1 MQPLKGSPDSHTSS
15 VISIIEKKIESMAY
29 SCWNK
34 KWTHSNTQKQ
44 ITFLII
50 RWECQLHEQRITY
63 LGRGFLSALHL
74 GSHRPIIFQRA
85 HTDSTPLMSQQCS
98 EFVPFHRQNTVS
110 TEMLNFSIPT
120 ARTVKYKAVCIQCPG
135 FFLFCFILFF
145 SFPSIFVITAMNTL
159 AHMLVVVLTFL
170 VAVPTHTWQRCTG
183 NCMLCAGKI
192 KFSLEGSP
200 CSLALGLS
208 STPKVQLC
216 LH

>member
-15 VISIIEKKIESMAY
+15 VISIIEKKIESMAC

-34 KWTHSNTQKQ
+34 KWTHSNTQEQ

-50 RWECQLHEQRITY
+50 HCECQLHEQRITY

-74 GSHRPIIFQRA
+74 GSHRPIIFQSCPHRL
-85 HTDSTPLMSQQCS
+85 HTSDVTAMLWVCSISQT
-98 EFVPFHRQNTVS
+98 NTMS

-120 ARTVKYKAVCIQCPG
+120 ARTVKYKAVCIQSPG
-135 FFLFCFILFF
+135 FVLFCLIIFF
-145 SFPSIFVITAMNTL
+145 PFPFIFVITAVNIL

-170 VAVPTHTWQRCTG
+170 VAVPSHTWQWCTG
-183 NCMLCAGKI
+183 NCMLCASKI
-192 KFSLEGSP
+192 KFSLEDSP
-200 CSLALGLS
+200 CSLALGLWC
-208 STPKVQLC
+208 TPRVQLC